1 MAGKLDA
8 TRLDGLDGIFDPPE
22 KKAVA
27 AKISNPMEKRM
38 GEINAF
44 YEANGREPREHGDG
58 SEYDLA
64 CSLAGFRASKDK
76 IAALTSADVHGLL
89 HQVSASAKPRTLE
102 EVLASDDP
110 LFSDPY
116 GLDSKPVEIDP
127 GLLARTEE
135 RNGLTR
141 RVTGEITER
150 RPCEVF
156 GVWRSAFA
164 KLREDVNTGRR
175 KLFLTNATNQVSK
188 GDSFVLDGQI
198 CTVAEVLDVLDET
211 GLPRKRLRVVIDN
224 GTEYEPYLESF
235 GKALWRDPNA
245 RRIAEPDGRVDT
257 NGLFGAAAARTGYIY
272 AARTL
277 GPAPEGLAGSIIKIG
292 RTKGDPTRRLAG
304 AADDPTFLRQPAQ
317 LVRQWELVGYE
328 PKDVEAALHA
338 FFADAAIEQ
347 EMIDGFGRTVR
358 IREWFQLTAEL
369 VDQAIRLMLE
379 RRINEHRYDAKVSR
393 ILTR

>member
-8 TRLDGLDGIFDPPE
+8 TRLDSLEGIFDPPE
-22 KKAVA
+22 KKAAA
-27 AKISNPMEKRM
+27 AKTSNPMEKRM
-38 GEINAF
+38 REINAF
-44 YEANGREPREHGDG
+44 YEAHGCEPREHGDG

-76 IAALTSADVHGLL
+76 ITALTSADVHGLL
-89 HQVSASAKPRTLE
+89 HQMSAPAKPRTLE

-116 GLDSKPVEIDP
+116 GLDSGAVEIDP
-127 GLLARTEE
+127 GLLAKTEE
-135 RNGLTR
+135 RNGITK

-175 KLFLTNATNQVSK
+175 KLFRTNATNQVSK
-188 GDSFVLDGQI
+188 GDSFVLEGQI

-245 RRIAEPDGRVDT
+245 RRIAEPDGRMDT
-257 NGLFGAAAARTGYIY
+257 GGLFGRAAVRTGYIY

-277 GPAPEGLAGSIIKIG
+277 GPAPEGLAGNIIKIG
-292 RTKGDPTRRLAG
+292 RTKSDPAKRLAG
-304 AADDPTFLRQPAQ
+304 ATDDPTFLRQPAQ

-328 PKDVEAALHA
+328 PKDVEAAIHA
-338 FFADAAIEQ
+338 FFTQAAVEQ
-347 EMIDGFGRTVR
+347 EMIDRFGKTVR
-358 IREWFQLTAEL
+358 IREWFMVTPEL
-369 VDQAIRLMLE
+369 VGEAMALLLQ
-379 RRINEHRYDAKVSR
+379 RRIREHIYDVASGKIVVR
-393 ILTR
+393 